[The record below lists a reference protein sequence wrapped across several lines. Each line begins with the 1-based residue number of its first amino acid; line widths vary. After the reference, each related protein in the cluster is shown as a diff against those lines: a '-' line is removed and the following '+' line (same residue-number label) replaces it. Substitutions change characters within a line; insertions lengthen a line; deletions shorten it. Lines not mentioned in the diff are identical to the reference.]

1 MTKKIARR
9 GKNIFPELSRYA
21 YIINRVPD
29 VKVVSV
35 YHFNTKEQAEEKS
48 AKLKGWT
55 IKEVVQARN
64 ERGRYMKGAALI
76 CCK

>member
-1 MTKKIARR
+1 MSKITKK

-21 YIINRVPD
+21 YIINKVPD
-29 VKVVSV
+29 VQAVSV
-35 YHFNTKEQAEEKS
+35 YHFNTKKQAEEKS
-48 AKLKGWT
+48 TKLKGWI

-64 ERGRYMKGAALI
+64 ERGRYTKGIVLI